1 MSDALQV
8 RLEELEERLRRLED
22 EQEITRLVASYGPA
36 VDAGLPDEVA
46 ALWREDG
53 VYDVDEYFMEDAPAI
68 RAMVRSEGHQ
78 GLLRRGCTHFLG
90 PVRVALS
97 GDTAVAVCHSLLVV
111 HHEGRY
117 LVARSGANRWELERA
132 PQGWRTVRR
141 TTRALDGSPHARALL
156 EPPPPADPEDPAG
169 SR

>member
-1 MSDALQV
+1 MSDATQA
-8 RLEELEERLRRLED
+8 RLDELEARLRRLED

-53 VYDVDEYFMEDAPAI
+53 VYDVDEYYMEDAPAI

-90 PVRVALS
+90 PVRVEVS
-97 GDTAVAVCHSLLVV
+97 GDTAIAVCHSILVV

-117 LVARSGANRWELERA
+117 LVARSGANRWEFERGA
-132 PQGWRTVRR
+132 QGWRTVRR
-141 TTRALDGSPHARALL
+141 TTRALDGSEAARALL
-156 EPPPPADPEDPAG
+156 EPAP
-169 SR
+169 R